1 MREAIERAA
10 AGLVDAD
17 LGGHLIK
24 QRVARPGRGRSGGY
38 RTLIAFRTRD
48 VSVFLYGFAKKDQE
62 NLDARELRA
71 VRELAAAWLAAS
83 PEAVERALQGGQLVE
98 VEE

>member
-1 MREAIERAA
+1 M
-10 AGLVDAD
+10 
-17 LGGHLIK
+17 
-24 QRVARPGRGRSGGY
+24 
-38 RTLIAFRTRD
+38 
-48 VSVFLYGFAKKDQE
+48 FLYGFAKKDQE